1 MDSVEQIVSRALA
14 AHPGWMSAAF
24 LQAAAGAD
32 TSGIE
37 AALDSLLREGKA
49 LRSEGET
56 PYWRWADPGS
66 AESALQGLSAED
78 RAALHRRLFDYMASQ
93 PDTDTLAGLLAHHAE
108 RAGLRPESF
117 LWNLRSGQVL
127 SAAGQF
133 EEARKYFQRALSFA
147 AAADQAAQAGRQLGN
162 LDCHLGRF
170 DAAEAPYRAA
180 LQALGGTKDSAAWV
194 RTAQSLAAALVE
206 QGKYGEALGL
216 LEQCRERLAG
226 ADLPIEQAVI
236 RLHLTQV
243 FIGMGQMRE
252 ADASLKEVRGLLAVP
267 SLSRLAPY
275 EQLLQ
280 GKLEI
285 ILGRMASAFRIFE
298 DAARGFEAQ
307 GDLAGK
313 LEVLLS
319 ISAPLMEHYL
329 IREAQSLIDQVSA
342 WEDLKGYPALE
353 HSVHLRRLSLGAFS
367 GKWVQEDLHLLS
379 HDGEKLGRAEDWLQF
394 WFHMSL
400 AARRLKEF
408 GSAEAFL
415 QKARAVVERI
425 ASGLSAEQRE
435 SFLRRPDIARIW
447 RLSAPRETVSP
458 QDQKVRARRSLPGSG
473 PAEAATLAPPTP
485 TSKNEG

>member
-1 MDSVEQIVSRALA
+1 MDSVEKTVSRALA

-24 LQAAAGAD
+24 LQAATGV
-32 TSGIE
+32 E
-37 AALDSLLREGKA
+37 AAALEKVLRSLLDGGKA
-49 LRSEGET
+49 LRSGGEP

-66 AESALQGLSAED
+66 AESVLQEISAEE
-78 RAALHRRLFDYMASQ
+78 RVALHRRLFDYMALQ
-93 PDTDTLAGLLAHHAE
+93 KDTDTLAGLLAHHAE
-108 RAGLRPESF
+108 RSGLGTESF

-133 EEARKYFQRALSFA
+133 EEARKYLQRALSFA
-147 AAADQAAQAGRQLGN
+147 ADGDQAAQAGRQLGN

-180 LQALGGTKDSAAWV
+180 LRALDGTKDSAAWV

-206 QGKYGEALGL
+206 QGKYAEALGL
-216 LEQCRERLAG
+216 LERCRERLAG
-226 ADLPIEQAVI
+226 AELPLERAVI

-243 FIGMGQMRE
+243 FIGMGLMRE
-252 ADASLKEVRGLLAVP
+252 ADASLKEVRGLLAAP
-267 SLSRLAPY
+267 ELARLAPY

-285 ILGRMASAFRIFE
+285 VLGRMASAFRIFE
-298 DAARGFEAQ
+298 DAARGFEDQ

-367 GKWVQEDLHLLS
+367 GKWVQDDLHLLS
-379 HDGEKLGRAEDWLQF
+379 HEGEKQGRAEDWLQF

-408 GSAEAFL
+408 ASAEAFL

-425 ASGLSAEQRE
+425 ASGLGAEQRE

-447 RLSAPRETVSP
+447 RLSAPREAGSP
-458 QDQKVRARRSLPGSG
+458 QGQKVRARRSLPGSG
-473 PAEAATLAPPTP
+473 PAEVATLAPPT
-485 TSKNEG
+485 SEKNEK

>member
-1 MDSVEQIVSRALA
+1 MDSVEKTVSRALA

-24 LQAAAGAD
+24 LQAV
-32 TSGIE
+32 TGIE
-37 AALDSLLREGKA
+37 GSALEGALHSLLAEDKA
-49 LRSEGET
+49 LRSGGEP
-56 PYWRWADPGS
+56 PYWRWADPGA
-66 AESALQGLSAED
+66 AESVLREISDEE
-78 RAALHRRLFDYMASQ
+78 RVALHRRLFDYMASQ
-93 PDTDTLAGLLAHHAE
+93 QDTDTLAGLLAHHAE
-108 RAGLRPESF
+108 RAGLGTESF

-133 EEARKYFQRALSFA
+133 EEARKYLQRALSFA
-147 AAADQAAQAGRQLGN
+147 ADGNQAAQAGRQLGN

-180 LQALGGTKDSAAWV
+180 LQALDGTKDSAAWV

-216 LEQCRERLAG
+216 LEQCRGRLAG
-226 ADLPIEQAVI
+226 EQLPLEQTVI
-236 RLHLTQV
+236 RLHMTQV
-243 FIGMGQMRE
+243 FIGMGLMRE
-252 ADASLKEVRGLLAVP
+252 ADASLKKVRELLAAP
-267 SLSRLAPY
+267 ELSRLAPY

-285 ILGRMASAFRIFE
+285 VLGRMAAAFRIFE

-367 GKWVQEDLHLLS
+367 GKWVQDDLHLLS
-379 HDGEKLGRAEDWLQF
+379 HEGEKLGRAEDWLQF

-425 ASGLSAEQRE
+425 ASGLGAEQRE

-447 RLSAPRETVSP
+447 RLSAPREAVSP
-458 QDQKVRARRSLPGSG
+458 REQKVRARRSLPGAG
-473 PAEAATLAPPTP
+473 PAEVATLAPPT
-485 TSKNEG
+485 SEKNEK

>member
-1 MDSVEQIVSRALA
+1 MDSVENTVSRALA

-24 LQAAAGAD
+24 LQAV
-32 TSGIE
+32 TGIE
-37 AALDSLLREGKA
+37 GSALEEALHSLLAEDKA
-49 LRSEGET
+49 LRSGGEP
-56 PYWRWADPGS
+56 PYWRWADPGA
-66 AESALQGLSAED
+66 AESVLQELSDAE

-93 PDTDTLAGLLAHHAE
+93 KDTDTLAGLLAHHAE
-108 RAGLRPESF
+108 RAGLGPESF

-133 EEARKYFQRALSFA
+133 EEARKHLQRAMSFA
-147 AAADQAAQAGRQLGN
+147 ADGDQAAQAGRQLGN

-170 DAAEAPYRAA
+170 AAAEVPYRAA
-180 LQALGGTKDSAAWV
+180 LQALDGGKDSEAWV

-216 LEQCRERLAG
+216 LEQCRGRLAG
-226 ADLPIEQAVI
+226 EPLPLEQTVI

-243 FIGMGQMRE
+243 FIGMGLMRE
-252 ADASLKEVRGLLAVP
+252 ADASLKEVRGLLAAP
-267 SLSRLAPY
+267 ELSRLAPY

-285 ILGRMASAFRIFE
+285 ILGRMAAAFRIFE

-367 GKWVQEDLHLLS
+367 GKWVQDDLHLLS
-379 HDGEKLGRAEDWLQF
+379 HEGEKLGRAEDWLQF

-425 ASGLSAEQRE
+425 ASGLGAEQRE

-447 RLSAPRETVSP
+447 RLSAPREAVSP
-458 QDQKVRARRSLPGSG
+458 REQKVRARRSLPGAG
-473 PAEAATLAPPTP
+473 PAEVATLAPPT
-485 TSKNEG
+485 SEKNEK